1 MRIVRAGR
9 PAGVQRVTARPAKRQ
24 GLGGGSA
31 PPPFPGPLK
40 RIYNF
45 WKVKGVLRSA
55 QRLAARRF
63 YGPRTRGNDARKP
76 PCDGNLYCDRAS
88 DVLNLRTERLRQR
101 MTVRELKTGKT
112 RRVYFP
118 RELYLRLV
126 GNAGK
131 IWVFE
136 GRTDYTK
143 HRTRQAVYRDVR
155 LCAAFFQRS
164 GVVPRGATIG
174 THTGRKMAA
183 VREMQRTGD
192 IEAVGRLLNHSGR
205 DKAVTMLYALADQL
219 TAAKL
224 EGKGGHLH
232 E

>member
-55 QRLAARRF
+55 QRQAAMMPENRLVMETCIAT
-63 YGPRTRGNDARKP
+63 G
-76 PCDGNLYCDRAS
+76 LRAS

>member
-1 MRIVRAGR
+1 MRSDWL
-9 PAGVQRVTARPAKRQ
+9 Q
-24 GLGGGSA
+24 GDSMGH
-31 PPPFPGPLK
+31 
-40 RIYNF
+40 
-45 WKVKGVLRSA
+45 V
-55 QRLAARRF
+55 LAAMMPENRLVMETCIAT
-63 YGPRTRGNDARKP
+63 G
-76 PCDGNLYCDRAS
+76 LRAS

-155 LCAAFFQRS
+155 RCAAFFKRS
-164 GVVPRGATIG
+164 GVVPRGHAHGPQDGRCARDAAHGRHRSRWTAAESFG
-174 THTGRKMAA
+174 AGQGRHNAVCTGRP
-183 VREMQRTGD
+183 TDG
-192 IEAVGRLLNHSGR
+192 G
-205 DKAVTMLYALADQL
+205 KA
-219 TAAKL
+219 
-224 EGKGGHLH
+224 GG
-232 E
+232 ERRAFA

>member
-1 MRIVRAGR
+1 MRSDWL
-9 PAGVQRVTARPAKRQ
+9 Q
-24 GLGGGSA
+24 GDSMGH
-31 PPPFPGPLK
+31 
-40 RIYNF
+40 
-45 WKVKGVLRSA
+45 V
-55 QRLAARRF
+55 LAAMMPENRLVVETCIAT
-63 YGPRTRGNDARKP
+63 G
-76 PCDGNLYCDRAS
+76 LRAS

-131 IWVFE
+131 IWVVE

>member
-1 MRIVRAGR
+1 MGHV
-9 PAGVQRVTARPAKRQ
+9 
-24 GLGGGSA
+24 
-31 PPPFPGPLK
+31 
-40 RIYNF
+40 
-45 WKVKGVLRSA
+45 
-55 QRLAARRF
+55 LAAMMPENRLVMETCIAT
-63 YGPRTRGNDARKP
+63 G
-76 PCDGNLYCDRAS
+76 LRAS
-88 DVLNLRTERLRQR
+88 DVLNLR
-101 MTVRELKTGKT
+101 
-112 RRVYFP
+112 
-118 RELYLRLV
+118 
-126 GNAGK
+126 NAGK

>member
-1 MRIVRAGR
+1 M
-9 PAGVQRVTARPAKRQ
+9 
-24 GLGGGSA
+24 
-31 PPPFPGPLK
+31 
-40 RIYNF
+40 
-45 WKVKGVLRSA
+45 
-55 QRLAARRF
+55 
-63 YGPRTRGNDARKP
+63 
-76 PCDGNLYCDRAS
+76 
-88 DVLNLRTERLRQR
+88 
-101 MTVRELKTGKT
+101 
-112 RRVYFP
+112 
-118 RELYLRLV
+118 
-126 GNAGK
+126 
-131 IWVFE
+131 FE

-155 LCAAFFQRS
+155 RCAAFFQRS

>member
-1 MRIVRAGR
+1 MRSDWL
-9 PAGVQRVTARPAKRQ
+9 Q
-24 GLGGGSA
+24 GDSMGH
-31 PPPFPGPLK
+31 
-40 RIYNF
+40 
-45 WKVKGVLRSA
+45 V
-55 QRLAARRF
+55 LAAMMPENRLVMETCIAT
-63 YGPRTRGNDARKP
+63 G
-76 PCDGNLYCDRAS
+76 LRAS

-155 LCAAFFQRS
+155 RQ
-164 GVVPRGATIG
+164 
-174 THTGRKMAA
+174 
-183 VREMQRTGD
+183 
-192 IEAVGRLLNHSGR
+192 
-205 DKAVTMLYALADQL
+205 ADRYIL
-219 TAAKL
+219 SRCCP
-224 EGKGGHLH
+224 
-232 E
+232 

>member
-1 MRIVRAGR
+1 MRSDWL
-9 PAGVQRVTARPAKRQ
+9 Q
-24 GLGGGSA
+24 GDSMGH
-31 PPPFPGPLK
+31 
-40 RIYNF
+40 
-45 WKVKGVLRSA
+45 V
-55 QRLAARRF
+55 LAAMMPENRLVMETCIAT
-63 YGPRTRGNDARKP
+63 G
-76 PCDGNLYCDRAS
+76 LRAS

-183 VREMQRTGD
+183 VREMQRS
-192 IEAVGRLLNHSGR
+192 RW
-205 DKAVTMLYALADQL
+205 
-219 TAAKL
+219 TAA
-224 EGKGGHLH
+224 ESFGAGQGRHNAVCTGRPTDGGKAGG
-232 E
+232 ERRAFA